1 MIPMPPQKAMFFE
14 TLPSQKVRCG
24 LCAHRCVIL
33 PNETGFCRVRQNIDG
48 VLYSLNYGFVVSET
62 IDPIEK
68 KPLYHFHPGAT
79 TYSLGTIGCNFKCS
93 YCQNHRLAQ
102 PADSVYLSLQTGDC
116 LQYGEF
122 VTPEEVVKRALFLES
137 KIISFTYNEPTVW
150 YEFVYETS
158 VLAKENGLCVVW
170 VTNGSITPEALKTAA
185 PYIDAY
191 CVDIKSFS
199 NDFYNTISSAELEP
213 VLTSVLTAK
222 NLGIHV
228 ETVTLLIPNQNDSVH
243 ELEKLAEWIFSHLG
257 SETPVHLTAFK
268 PHFKMKDVSE
278 TPVSLLE
285 RARAV
290 FLTAGLEYVYIGN
303 AVSEYQ
309 NTYCPDCHALLAYR
323 RLLFG
328 EAVNLKRKN
337 DDYFCSYCNRKIPF
351 ICSED
356 DVF

>member
-1 MIPMPPQKAMFFE
+1 MSSKKAMFFE

-24 LCAHRCVIL
+24 LCSHRCVIL
-33 PNETGFCRVRQNIDG
+33 PGETGFCRVRQNVDG
-48 VLYSLNYGFVVSET
+48 ILYSLNYGFIAAEA

-79 TYSLGTIGCNFKCS
+79 TYSLGTIGCNFKCLH
-93 YCQNHRLAQ
+93 CQNHRLAQ
-102 PADSVYLSLQTGDC
+102 PSESVYFSLKTGDC

-122 VTPEEVVKRALFLES
+122 LTPEEVVKRALFLES

-158 VLAKENGLCVVW
+158 VLAKEKGIFVVW
-170 VTNGSITPEALKTAA
+170 VTNGSITPEALKAAA

-199 NDFYNTISSAELEP
+199 NDFYQKNISAELEP
-213 VLTSVLTAK
+213 ILTSVLTAK

-228 ETVTLLIPNQNDSVH
+228 ETVTLLIPNQNDSID
-243 ELEKLAEWIFSHLG
+243 ELEKMAEWIFSHLG

-268 PHFKMKDVSE
+268 PHFKMMNEPE

-303 AVSEYQ
+303 VASDYQ
-309 NTYCPDCHALLAYR
+309 NTYCPNCHTLLAYR

-328 EAVNLKRKN
+328 EAVNLKREKGMC
-337 DDYFCSYCNRKIPF
+337 FCSSCNRKIPF
-351 ICSED
+351 ICSEED
-356 DVF
+356 IF